1 MALGTNVTATR
12 LTTGGLYIYV
22 INSTTDDSY
31 SHYKLTLEAITS
43 DEPISIASDY
53 VFSGKDTL
61 FKVSNFSRL
70 VDDFFKITLRLTVNN
85 DEGGQVTQVTKEIG
99 TLADLGNRASEAAVL
114 YPNLWYN
121 VTFKI

>member
-1 MALGTNVTATR
+1 MALGTNVTAKQ

-99 TLADLGNRASEAAVL
+99 TLADPSRASEAVVL